1 MVHGSPGETCGS
13 VRHGAHP
20 HARACWRDEMRSRQS
35 ARAVG
40 TSGHAPRGLTRS
52 RPDPAAAKS
61 YMPLRTLP
69 SMPCMPL
76 SYMLCVLLRRNEPGS
91 DLVLGDSGA
100 YLGDSGAYL
109 GDSGAYPVFE
119 GRLGCVWK
127 RISIRRP
134 HGVQGPASNGLESQR
149 SLGFF
154 LGVLASVS
162 LGDDGRVAARE
173 RC

>member
-1 MVHGSPGETCGS
+1 
-13 VRHGAHP
+13 
-20 HARACWRDEMRSRQS
+20 
-35 ARAVG
+35 
-40 TSGHAPRGLTRS
+40 
-52 RPDPAAAKS
+52 
-61 YMPLRTLP
+61 
-69 SMPCMPL
+69 MPL
-76 SYMLCVLLRRNEPGS
+76 SYMLCVLLWRNEPRS
-91 DLVLGDSGA
+91 DPV
-100 YLGDSGAYL
+100 L

-127 RISIRRP
+127 RICIRRP

>member
-1 MVHGSPGETCGS
+1 MLKVVALGRVGEHGTWVTWRVARCG
-13 VRHGAHP
+13 
-20 HARACWRDEMRSRQS
+20 HASASGSTNCLLRIVCIGRLS

-40 TSGHAPRGLTRS
+40 TSGHAQRGLTRS

-69 SMPCMPL
+69 NMPCMPL
-76 SYMLCVLLRRNEPGS
+76 SYMLCVLLWRNEPRS
-91 DLVLGDSGA
+91 DPVLGDSGA
-100 YLGDSGAYL
+100 YPA
-109 GDSGAYPVFE
+109 FE
-119 GRLGCVWK
+119 GRLGCEWK
-127 RISIRRP
+127 RISIRRH

>member
-1 MVHGSPGETCGS
+1 MGHLACG
-13 VRHGAHP
+13 
-20 HARACWRDEMRSRQS
+20 EMRTCVGVVRRRIAYSLLRIVCIGRLS

-40 TSGHAPRGLTRS
+40 TSGHAQRGLTRS

-69 SMPCMPL
+69 NMPCMPL
-76 SYMLCVLLRRNEPGS
+76 SYMLCVLLRRNEPRS
-91 DLVLGDSGA
+91 DLV
-100 YLGDSGAYL
+100 LGDSGAYL

-119 GRLGCVWK
+119 GRLGCAWK

>member
-1 MVHGSPGETCGS
+1 MGHLARRAGVCDM
-13 VRHGAHP
+13 AHP
-20 HARACWRDEMRSRQS
+20 HARACWRDEMRIVYIGRQS

-69 SMPCMPL
+69 NMPCMPL

-91 DLVLGDSGA
+91 DLV
-100 YLGDSGAYL
+100 L

-154 LGVLASVS
+154 LGVLASAS